1 MFDRFLPFWILLEKK
16 LAVWATFKINNCQFC
31 HLSGYFQIEYVPC
44 TCEYDLKS
52 FNSNSCHRFPKC
64 NIAALPLEIEVIGCD
79 PIVRGRRNSCRHCAV
94 AWTSTAQLW
103 MKGGGETLHEHGSN
117 SWSFV
122 WCSNM
127 FQLDLWW
134 SLILSHVLFVGSEE
148 WIQFSVFF
156 WSCLGCFNW
165 SSMVIS
171 NIEVNGPA
179 FDGWRQSRTDP
190 NTRAFHRVSLRGS
203 VVRSGSWSCCEL
215 VTFLSFN
222 LFDLTPV
229 PPKKKSP
236 KRHFQSQTLE
246 GPEMFF
252 LVQLEGVT
260 WFATHDSGLSPA
272 NIVALNLFLSDVS
285 FHSSLD
291 MASADQVCL
300 DPCRALQ
307 NCKNL

>member
-1 MFDRFLPFWILLEKK
+1 MFGRFLPFWILLRRN
-16 LAVWATFKINNCQFC
+16 LLYGLPSRLTTVNFAISRAIFKS
-31 HLSGYFQIEYVPC
+31 LSLNFLVLISEPLEYVPC

-156 WSCLGCFNW
+156 LK
-165 SSMVIS
+165 
-171 NIEVNGPA
+171 
-179 FDGWRQSRTDP
+179 
-190 NTRAFHRVSLRGS
+190 
-203 VVRSGSWSCCEL
+203 
-215 VTFLSFN
+215 
-222 LFDLTPV
+222 LFGML
-229 PPKKKSP
+229 
-236 KRHFQSQTLE
+236 
-246 GPEMFF
+246 
-252 LVQLEGVT
+252 
-260 WFATHDSGLSPA
+260 
-272 NIVALNLFLSDVS
+272 
-285 FHSSLD
+285 
-291 MASADQVCL
+291 
-300 DPCRALQ
+300 
-307 NCKNL
+307 